1 MAPIKAGDKV
11 RIDIPD
17 TTDPDHDR
25 LHGEMGT
32 VVEVVEDDLGGVTG
46 DSRDSYKFR
55 VRLDDDEVVNTR
67 WVDLRPV

>member
-25 LHGEMGT
+25 LHGETGI
-32 VVEVVEDDLGGVTG
+32 VVEVVEDDLGDVTG
-46 DSRDSYKFR
+46 DSRDCYKFR